1 MPFMKKQNL
10 NGFTLLEMMVVL
22 TLLALLSL
30 SGWSGWQ
37 RWQQRQQLNDS
48 AQQIQRLLFRL
59 RSDANWHNVDHIL
72 WLKRGARWCLGAGP
86 VRCDRSLRHTLLA
99 PHAGV
104 NIRSLTAGMGFY
116 GLNNTARPGS
126 IVIASEAGERRII
139 VSSRGRV
146 RTCRQ
151 TEEACR

>member
-1 MPFMKKQNL
+1 MKKQNL

-59 RSDANWHNVDHIL
+59 RSDANWHNV
-72 WLKRGARWCLGAGP
+72 
-86 VRCDRSLRHTLLA
+86 
-99 PHAGV
+99 
-104 NIRSLTAGMGFY
+104 
-116 GLNNTARPGS
+116 
-126 IVIASEAGERRII
+126 
-139 VSSRGRV
+139 
-146 RTCRQ
+146 
-151 TEEACR
+151 